1 VLLIPCPHCGP
12 RNSSEFRYA
21 GEGRGRPDVT
31 TTTRTQWRGYLYERR
46 NAAGW
51 VRESWYHAFGCRRYF
66 TVERDTVSNALRPV
80 AAVEG
85 GSPSAEDGVVADSVH
100 GSPA

>member
-1 VLLIPCPHCGP
+1 MLLIPCPHCGP

-31 TTTRTQWRGYLYERR
+31 TTTRAQWRSYLYERR
-46 NAAGW
+46 NVAGE
-51 VRESWYHAFGCRRYF
+51 VRESWYHTFGCRRFF
-66 TVERDTVSNALRPV
+66 TVDRDTVSNAIRPV

-85 GSPSAEDGVVADSVH
+85 GPRGAENEVVADSVQ